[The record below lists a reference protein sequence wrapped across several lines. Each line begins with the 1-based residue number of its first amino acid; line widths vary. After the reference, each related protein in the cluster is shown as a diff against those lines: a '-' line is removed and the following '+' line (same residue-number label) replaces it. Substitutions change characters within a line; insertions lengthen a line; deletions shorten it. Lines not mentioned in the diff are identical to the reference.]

1 VAGIRLQEAPP
12 REERPGLQHEAEGY
26 FNLARRY
33 AARLTRPLL
42 LITTGLIGSGKSS
55 VAAGVAAALDL
66 PVFSSDRVRK
76 EQAGLAPETPQRVA
90 YGTGI
95 YSTAS
100 SQRTYQALANL
111 ARQAL
116 TQGQSVLLDA
126 SFAHQAERQRMAT
139 LAQEAGADFF
149 VLDCHAPEAVLR
161 QRLEQREHA
170 PGTISD
176 GRRDILPQFLHDY
189 EPVQPSEP
197 GYHVRLDTT
206 QSAVCCVQQAL
217 AAIQEGKS

>member
-1 VAGIRLQEAPP
+1 
-12 REERPGLQHEAEGY
+12 
-26 FNLARRY
+26 
-33 AARLTRPLL
+33 
-42 LITTGLIGSGKSS
+42 

-95 YSTAS
+95 YSTAGN
-100 SQRTYQALANL
+100 QRTYQALADL

-116 TQGQSVLLDA
+116 THGQSVLLDA
-126 SFAHQAERQRMAT
+126 SFARQAERQRIAT
-139 LAQEAGADFF
+139 LAQEVGVDFF
-149 VLDCHAPEAVLR
+149 VLACHASEAVLR
-161 QRLEQREHA
+161 QRLEQRERV
-170 PGTISD
+170 PETISD

-189 EPVQPSEP
+189 EPVQPGEP

-206 QSAVCCVQQAL
+206 RSMACCVQQAL
-217 AAIQEGKS
+217 AGIQEGRP